1 MKCLRYFVN
10 EAPGQHMVSIK
21 PSSREGI
28 ELEGIKEVS
37 TFSVMAQLS
46 LLLPSLLERST
57 LKG

>member
-1 MKCLRYFVN
+1 
-10 EAPGQHMVSIK
+10 MVSIK